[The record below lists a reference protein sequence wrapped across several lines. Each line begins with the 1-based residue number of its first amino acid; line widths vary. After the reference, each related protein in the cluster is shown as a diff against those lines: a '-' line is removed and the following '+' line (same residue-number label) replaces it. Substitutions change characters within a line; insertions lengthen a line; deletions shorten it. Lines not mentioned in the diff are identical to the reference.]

1 MKKRF
6 TEEQIIKVLDEF
18 TNGKSAKDL
27 GREYGVQPNTIYT
40 WKRRFG
46 DMSQQEIQKLR
57 SLEDENTKLKRLVA
71 ELSLDNMVQK
81 DIIKKYCN
89 TE

>member
-6 TEEQIIKVLDEF
+6 SEEKIVKILSEF
-18 TNGKSAKDL
+18 RNGKSAKDL
-27 GREYGVQPNTIYT
+27 GREYGEQPNTIYT

-46 DMSQQEIQKLR
+46 DMSNGKIKKLR

-71 ELSLDNMVQK
+71 ELSLDNLVQK
-81 DIIKKYCN
+81 DIIK
-89 TE
+89 